1 MKERIRRTTEYGGRN
16 KSSIRGAVK
25 NSKNSGSTLVVVLTV
40 VAFLS
45 ILAVVVTS
53 AAATNYKMKI
63 INKQS
68 QKAFYTSENALDEIY
83 AALGK
88 ISIETFD
95 EAYNEELA
103 SVVQQIDVGNS
114 NVAITVSN
122 LTINKDLRK
131 NYTYKILD
139 RLKLL
144 DESKKKEDYTNND
157 FQLVSYDA
165 KINKDMVDGFV
176 EELNS
181 YLEGEGKTD
190 DNNVGLRVVSIDSI
204 GITAEN
210 TQITQK
216 GSTTPLDLKQYTLTF
231 TNCRVEYLNERSYYS
246 NITFDGKVAMPD
258 IYIDFSTET
267 TNELTTF
274 ADYALVG
281 NTGISIGRTDNSEKL
296 INGKLNLSGNAYA
309 GKGATGKG
317 GVLVTSGSTL
327 NVGSGITLISG
338 GDITVNDGTF
348 TTSNSQLWCESIVT
362 AGNVGSIVNISGSD
376 GVAYVKD
383 DLQVDGDFSTVT
395 LNGSYYGYS
404 YQGINSEEGNHNN
417 SSAII
422 VNGEKS
428 AVNMSQLKALVLGG
442 RAYIDYAGFSTDKAY
457 TTGESVSL
465 TATQEMYLVPSY
477 MMTRE
482 KTADGKTVVTNVSNP
497 IVGDTT
503 GVKVNITES
512 NFFGWNYLYGSD
524 IDDSDRVESDLYTKK
539 EVIVEG
545 KTVTYYY
552 FRFKNTDGD
561 KAVSDYVKA
570 LLDDNAYKEI
580 TDSIIVSDTAV
591 ENKTIVSSEAE
602 RKQMVSDYDKCR
614 TYIRSIIT
622 ANLSAQS
629 SDLISTV
636 SGTVYTNGQMINA
649 AFKDGGNSLG
659 LSNTDNSYTVDGNAV
674 STDGFLLES
683 MDLSNRYDLLS
694 RILAMPDFTN
704 SDGTRNYLYKL
715 GSSIVIDNESINISG
730 YDKNNVF
737 ENIISMDDLN
747 KLVATEAHNEII
759 NIPGYGSGVVSY
771 ITNGK
776 TTVIGEA
783 PNDYDHGIIVTT
795 GDVIVKKDFTGT
807 IIAKGTI
814 YVEGNVTV
822 KSDRNLVNELLSR
835 DSALSNIL
843 NTSGSTVGGEVSV
856 SDMTYKDF
864 VDFINWRKTE
874 NVTEESH
881 D

>member
-1 MKERIRRTTEYGGRN
+1 MRERIKGII
-16 KSSIRGAVK
+16 KSGTGKRE
-25 NSKNSGSTLVVVLTV
+25 NNNSGSTLVVVLTV

-53 AAATNYKMKI
+53 AATTNYKMKI

-103 SVVQQIDVGNS
+103 SVVKTIDVGTG
-114 NVAITVSN
+114 NVSITMPN
-122 LTINKDLRK
+122 LEVNKNLRK
-131 NYTYKILD
+131 NYTYKVLD
-139 RLKLL
+139 KLKLL
-144 DESKKKEDYTNND
+144 DESKEKTAYTDND

-165 KINKDMVDGFV
+165 KLNKPVIDKFV
-176 EELNS
+176 AELNS
-181 YLEGEGKTD
+181 YLEGNGETD
-190 DNNVGLRVVSIDSI
+190 ENNVGLRVVSIDSI
-204 GITAEN
+204 KIVTEN
-210 TQITQK
+210 TAITK
-216 GSTTPLDLKQYTLTF
+216 NGSTTPLDLKQYTLTF
-231 TNCRVEYLNERSYYS
+231 TNCRVEYLNERAYYS
-246 NITFDGKVAMPD
+246 NITFDGKLAMPD
-258 IYIDFSTET
+258 IYLDFSTET
-267 TNELTTF
+267 TKELTTF

-281 NTGISIGRTDNSEKL
+281 NTGISIGRKTGSEELMGNL
-296 INGKLNLSGNAYA
+296 ILNGNAYA
-309 GKGATGKG
+309 GKGATASG
-317 GVLVTSGSTL
+317 GVLVTKGSSV

-338 GDITVNDGTF
+338 GDITVNDGTL
-348 TTSNSQLWCESIVT
+348 TTNNSKLWCESLVT
-362 AGNVGSIVNISGSD
+362 AGNVGSAVNISGSD
-376 GVAYVKD
+376 SSTYVKD
-383 DLQVDGDFSTVT
+383 DLQVDGDFSTVR
-395 LNGSYYGYS
+395 LEGSYLGYS
-404 YQGINSEEGNHNN
+404 YQGLNTAEGNHNN

-428 AVNMSQLKALVLGG
+428 AVNMAALKELVLGG
-442 RAYIDYAGFSTDKAY
+442 RAYIDYIGFSTDKAY

-465 TATQEMYLVPSY
+465 MGTQEMYLVPSY

-482 KTADGKTVVTNVSNP
+482 KTVDGNTVVTDVSNP

-503 GVKVNITES
+503 GVKVNITDK
-512 NFFGWNYLYGSD
+512 NFFGWNYL
-524 IDDSDRVESDLYTKK
+524 DSQLYTAK
-539 EVIVEG
+539 EVKVGG

-552 FRFKNTDGD
+552 FKFKGGNGD

-570 LLDDNAYKEI
+570 LLNDNAYKEI
-580 TDSIIVSDTAV
+580 TDSVTASN
-591 ENKTIVSSEAE
+591 ETE
-602 RKQMVSDYDKCR
+602 RKQIVSDYDKCR
-614 TYIRSIIT
+614 AYIRGVIL

-649 AFKDGGNSLG
+649 EFKDGKNSLG
-659 LSNTDNSYTVDGNAV
+659 LSGTNNSYTVEGNAV
-674 STDGFLLES
+674 STDGFILES

-694 RILAMPDFTN
+694 MILAMPEFLN

-715 GSSIVIDNESINISG
+715 GNSVVINNESINISG

-737 ENIISMDDLN
+737 ENIISMDALDR
-747 KLVATEAHNEII
+747 LVATEAHSEVI
-759 NIPGYGSGVVSY
+759 NIPGKGNGVVSY

-776 TTVIGEA
+776 TTVISEDQ
-783 PNDYDHGIIVTT
+783 NNYDYGIIVTT
-795 GDVIVKKDFTGT
+795 GDVIVKKNFTGT
-807 IIAKGTI
+807 IIARGTI

-822 KSDRNLVNELLSR
+822 ASDRDLVNELLSR
-835 DSALSNIL
+835 DSVLHDIL

-856 SDMTYKDF
+856 ADMTYKDF

-881 D
+881 EQETE